1 MGLAT
6 QFFMDL
12 EHQCVKMY
20 AFSNTNPLYYRN
32 THLNFKKV
40 EHVSLNISKLSVK
53 EQLLCIN
60 ANYLQATLCYHTGQQ
75 LAHCGGR
82 GGKKQKYLYLTK
94 HVHYF
99 MKSLSHDSRETMTKF
114 QCI

>member
-32 THLNFKKV
+32 THLNFEKV

-60 ANYLQATLCYHTGQQ
+60 ANYLQATLLPHRPTVG
-75 LAHCGGR
+75 
-82 GGKKQKYLYLTK
+82 
-94 HVHYF
+94 
-99 MKSLSHDSRETMTKF
+99 SLWR
-114 QCI
+114 